1 VIYLVDGYNLMHAV
15 GLAGRKLPGSLDRA
29 RTRFLDWLADASK
42 DRDAAVWVAFDAA
55 TASRRSP
62 EADHRGVRVLFAT
75 GRTAD
80 ELIEQLVNAELR
92 PERLTVV
99 SNDAQV
105 QESARRRGCGVRTCE
120 GFVDWLIGGE
130 APPVA
135 PAPAPPAT
143 DKPGPDAT
151 PAEMAAWLAAFSAAP
166 EKGQR
171 RPRLGRR

>member
-1 VIYLVDGYNLMHAV
+1 VVFLIDGYNLMHAI

-29 RTRFLDWLADASK
+29 RTRLLDWLADSSK
-42 DRDAAVWVAFDAA
+42 DREAVVRVVFDAA
-55 TASRRSP
+55 AAPRRSP
-62 EADHRGVRVLFAT
+62 EGEHRGVRVLFAT

-80 ELIEQLVNAELR
+80 ELIEELVNVEPR

-120 GFVDWLIGGE
+120 GFVDWLIGE
-130 APPVA
+130 DATPTA
-135 PAPAPPAT
+135 PAPDPEKPA
-143 DKPGPDAT
+143 PDAT
-151 PAEMAAWLAAFSAAP
+151 PDEMAAWLAAFSAAP

-171 RPRLGRR
+171 RPHRGRR